1 MRKNLF
7 WILTALL
14 EISMVL
20 SSIFRH
26 LFNKNYTLDVYS
38 IVVFVLLEAYIT
50 AGFFLKEM
58 IPHRKKMLI
67 VMFVNAVIIS
77 DIWFNF
83 TFSNGSLMFIG
94 YLLFSFLVLYF
105 VLALL
110 LRWYELWK
118 EKFLW
123 NYGRRRPSHQIWWLR

>member
-7 WILTALL
+7 WILTAIL
-14 EISMVL
+14 ETLMVFA
-20 SSIFRH
+20 SIFRH
-26 LFNKNYTLDVYS
+26 LFNKNYTLDIYS

-77 DIWFNF
+77 DTGDF
-83 TFSNGSLMFIG
+83 G
-94 YLLFSFLVLYF
+94 YTQEHVPF
-105 VLALL
+105 
-110 LRWYELWK
+110 
-118 EKFLW
+118 
-123 NYGRRRPSHQIWWLR
+123 GR

>member
-110 LRWYELWK
+110 LR
-118 EKFLW
+118 
-123 NYGRRRPSHQIWWLR
+123 

>member
-7 WILTALL
+7 WILTTIL
-14 EISMVL
+14 ETSMVFA
-20 SSIFRH
+20 SIFRH
-26 LFNKNYTLDVYS
+26 LFNKNYTLEIYS

-58 IPHRKKMLI
+58 IPHRKKMLV
-67 VMFVNAVIIS
+67 VMFVNAVVIS

-83 TFSNGSLMFIG
+83 TFSNASLMFIG

-110 LRWYELWK
+110 LR
-118 EKFLW
+118 
-123 NYGRRRPSHQIWWLR
+123 

>member
-1 MRKNLF
+1 MRKKLF
-7 WILTALL
+7 WILTIVL
-14 EISMVL
+14 EVSMILASV
-20 SSIFRH
+20 FKH
-26 LFNKNYTLDVYS
+26 LFSNNYALDIYS
-38 IVVFVLLEAYIT
+38 IVVFILLEAYIM

-58 IPHRKKMLI
+58 FPHRKKMLL

-94 YLLFSFLVLYF
+94 YLLLSFLVIYF

-110 LRWYELWK
+110 LR
-118 EKFLW
+118 
-123 NYGRRRPSHQIWWLR
+123 

>member
-7 WILTALL
+7 WILTAVF
-14 EISMVL
+14 ETSMVFA
-20 SSIFRH
+20 SIFRH
-26 LFNKNYTLDVYS
+26 LFNKNYTLEIYS

-58 IPHRKKMLI
+58 IPHRKKMLV
-67 VMFVNAVIIS
+67 VMFVNAVVIS

-83 TFSNGSLMFIG
+83 TFSNASLMFIG
-94 YLLFSFLVLYF
+94 YLLLSFLVIYF

-110 LRWYELWK
+110 LR
-118 EKFLW
+118 
-123 NYGRRRPSHQIWWLR
+123 